1 MPKRPKESVYYPAV
15 QGFLKRLGY
24 VCQSIGRDRKPIPF
38 ITKGIGQIIVDV
50 FGIKSTPSPH
60 STAIEVAAVE
70 VKRRTSRAPLRDM
83 NQAFNNRKIAN
94 FCYLAMPHSYKGSEL
109 ATAAELGIGL
119 LEIGRGNRIKKM
131 VAQSRRFQPSPAL
144 QREFFRK
151 NLSIAQC
158 SICQNFR
165 SLYDVSKEVR
175 REGGGWRK
183 NVFSTK
189 NKWAYFCPQCRER
202 FENAFTERHMD
213 NLFRKVVRLEQKQKQ
228 LREQLRKYRKLPKR
242 RRRARG

>member
-1 MPKRPKESVYYPAV
+1 MLKRPKESIYYPAV
-15 QGFLKRLGY
+15 QKFLNRLGY
-24 VCQSIGRDRKPIPF
+24 VCQSIGRNRKPTPF

-83 NQAFNNRKIAN
+83 NQAFNNSKIAN
-94 FCYLAMPHSYKGSEL
+94 FCYLAMPHAYTDKEL

-119 LEIGRGNRIKKM
+119 LEIGRGNRIRM
-131 VAQSRRFQPSPAL
+131 VSQSRRFQPSPAL
-144 QREFFRK
+144 LREFFRK
-151 NLSIAQC
+151 NLNIAQC

-165 SLYDVSKEVR
+165 SLYDIPQGVH

-183 NVFSTK
+183 NVFSVRS
-189 NKWAYFCPQCRER
+189 KWTYFCPQCRER
-202 FENAFTERHMD
+202 FENAFTERHLG
-213 NLFRKVVRLEQKQKQ
+213 NLFKKVAALEQKQKQ
-228 LREQLRKYRKLPKR
+228 LREQVRKYRKLAKS
-242 RRRARG
+242 RGKGRS

>member
-1 MPKRPKESVYYPAV
+1 MAIRPKESVYYPAV

-24 VCQSIGRDRKPIPF
+24 ICESVGRNRKPIPF
-38 ITKGIGQIIVDV
+38 IMKGIGQIIVDV

-83 NQAFNNRKIAN
+83 NQAFNNSKIAN
-94 FCYLAMPHSYKGSEL
+94 FCYLAMPHAYTDKEL

-119 LEIGRGNRIKKM
+119 LEIGRGNRIRM
-131 VAQSRRFQPSPAL
+131 VAQSRRFQPSQAL
-144 QREFFRK
+144 LREFFRK
-151 NLSIAQC
+151 NLNIAQC

-165 SLYDVSKEVR
+165 SLYDIPKGSH

-183 NVFSTK
+183 NVFALRS
-189 NKWAYFCPQCRER
+189 KWTYFCPQCRER
-202 FENAFTERHMD
+202 FENAFTERHLG
-213 NLFRKVVRLEQKQKQ
+213 NLFKKVAAAEQKQKQ
-228 LREQLRKYRKLPKR
+228 LREQLRKYRKLAKR
-242 RRRARG
+242 RGRVRR